1 MRVCLG
7 LPTSDFFRVGSADLR
22 VWGPRL
28 FTGELT
34 YRAVIYNSTHNKNR
48 IYKVVGSVKH
58 NPSATSFL
66 SVLGKGS
73 PISVARF
80 HHTSI
85 RSRWAGPRWLF
96 LTPSST
102 A

>member
-1 MRVCLG
+1 MRYQKGSIG
-7 LPTSDFFRVGSADLR
+7 LNYIKDKAILRFVADSRYVTRSQLNSFA
-22 VWGPRL
+22 L
-28 FTGELT
+28 LDYSEL
-34 YRAVIYNSTHNKNR
+34 NR

-66 SVLGKGS
+66 SVLGKGT

-85 RSRWAGPRWLF
+85 RSR
-96 LTPSST
+96 
-102 A
+102 